1 MSDKSER
8 TADDLAELAELRWH
22 WDSAYKIDCDAGVW
36 TARWTDGTD
45 TLAAGTAYKLRA
57 LIRADYFARAATKR
71 RQAAEAAMGAGERA
85 LRQLREDGVI

>member
-22 WDSAYKIDCDAGVW
+22 WDSAYKIDCGAGVW
-36 TARWTDGTD
+36 TARWIDGTD

-57 LIRADYFARAATKR
+57 LIRADYFARAGTKR
-71 RQAAEAAMGAGERA
+71 RRGAMGAGERA
-85 LRQLREDGVI
+85 LRQLRDDGVI